1 MIPGLLGLW
10 TGNVWLFPSLGPT
23 AFLQAVNPQDEA
35 SRPHSVIVGHAVGMA
50 VAFACVLLLGAASE
64 PAVFVSHHLFL
75 GRVLAS
81 ALGVALT
88 ILVQKWLKAP
98 HPPAAATTL
107 LITLGG
113 FKPNLHDALALG
125 SGIALV
131 AFAGEVLRRVRLS
144 QSGQK

>member
-1 MIPGLLGLW
+1 VRAPGRWGC
-10 TGNVWLFPSLGPT
+10 GG
-23 AFLQAVNPQDEA
+23 
-35 SRPHSVIVGHAVGMA
+35 
-50 VAFACVLLLGAASE
+50 
-64 PAVFVSHHLFL
+64 
-75 GRVLAS
+75 S

-88 ILVQKWLKAP
+88 IVVQKWLKAP

-131 AFAGEVLRRVRLS
+131 ASVGEVLRRVRLS
-144 QSGQK
+144 QPGQE